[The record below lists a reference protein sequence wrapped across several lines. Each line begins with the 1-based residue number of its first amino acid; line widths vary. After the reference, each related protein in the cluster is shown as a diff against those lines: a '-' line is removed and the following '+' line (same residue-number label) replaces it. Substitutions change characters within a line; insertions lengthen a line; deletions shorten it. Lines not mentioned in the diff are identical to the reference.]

1 MKKEEIKSLM
11 EKVND
16 YWISKNPESGD
27 CAWERGAYFIGN
39 MEAYRVLGKKEYLDY
54 ALKWANDNGW
64 RFYDDPDYNT
74 ENADNKICG
83 QTYLDLLD
91 MGVEGATD
99 VHMLKTINNLSA
111 DPNNDYWWWVD
122 TIYMALPLFYRMA
135 KEYKNTDYAKKGYN
149 LYMDTKVRRK
159 LYDEEEKLWYR
170 DERFLPG
177 NEMVPDGRKIF
188 WGRGHGWIFAGI
200 ARALIYIERDDE
212 HFTEY
217 ANMLNDMA
225 KELVKYQQKDGF
237 WRCNI
242 KEPQEVDV
250 PETSATVLI
259 GYGMALGVRL
269 GVLDEKYLESAIKAY
284 EGLNKTAVNDEGRI
298 GYVQGVAW
306 GPSPVYED
314 GTNDYAV
321 GTYLL
326 FASEMLKICE
336 E

>member
-16 YWISKNPESGD
+16 YWISKNPESGN

-39 MEAYRVLGKKEYLDY
+39 MEAYRVLGKQEYLDY
-54 ALKWANDNGW
+54 AVKWANDNGW
-64 RFYDDPDYNT
+64 CFFDDPDYNT

-83 QTYLDLLD
+83 QTYLDLLE
-91 MGVEGATD
+91 MGIEGATD
-99 VHMLKTINNLSA
+99 EHMLKTIDNLSE
-111 DPNNDYWWWVD
+111 DENNDYWWWVD

-135 KEYKNTDYAKKGYN
+135 KKYNNKAYAAKGYN

-159 LYDEEEKLWYR
+159 LFDEENSLWYR

-177 NEMVPDGRKIF
+177 GEFVPNGEQIF
-188 WGRGHGWIFAGI
+188 WGRGHGWIFAGV
-200 ARALIYIERDDE
+200 ARALMYIDREDE
-212 HFTEY
+212 YFEEY
-217 ANMLNDMA
+217 SQMLVRMA
-225 KELVKYQQKDGF
+225 KELVKYQQADGF
-237 WRCNI
+237 WRCNLTV
-242 KEPQEVDV
+242 PQEYDI

-284 EGLNKTAVNDEGRI
+284 EALNKIALNDEGRI

-306 GPSPVYED
+306 GPTPVYED

-326 FASEMLKICE
+326 LASEMLNAGKY
-336 E
+336 